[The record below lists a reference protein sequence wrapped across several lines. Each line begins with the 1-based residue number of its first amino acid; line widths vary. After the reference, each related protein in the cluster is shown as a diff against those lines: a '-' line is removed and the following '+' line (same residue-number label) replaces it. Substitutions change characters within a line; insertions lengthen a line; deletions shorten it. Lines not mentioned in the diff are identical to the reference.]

1 MIMKTITDEA
11 VRRSHERPRTHP
23 GEILREDI
31 LPELGVSLQQVAAS
45 LGVEQQQLEAVL
57 EESEPV
63 TPELA
68 VRLGAYP
75 GNGPE
80 IWLRMQMAHDLW
92 KAQRVVDI
100 SKIPNV
106 NTAAA

>member
-1 MIMKTITDEA
+1 MRTITDKA
-11 VRRSHERPRTHP
+11 ARRGSERPRTHP

-31 LPELGVSLQQVAAS
+31 LPELGRAPQQIAVD
-45 LGVEQQQLEAVL
+45 LGIEQRQLEAVL
-57 EESEPV
+57 NECEPV

-68 VRLGAYP
+68 IRLGAYL
-75 GNGPE
+75 GNGAE
-80 IWLRMQMAHDLW
+80 IWLRLQVAYDLW
-92 KAQRVVDI
+92 QAQRVVDT

>member
-1 MIMKTITDEA
+1 MRTITDEA
-11 VRRSHERPRTHP
+11 EKRSRERPRTHP

-31 LPELGVSLQQVAAS
+31 LPELGLSRQQIAAD

-57 EESEPV
+57 EEREAV

-68 VRLGAYP
+68 VRLGAYL

-92 KAQRVVDI
+92 QAQRAVDI

-106 NTAAA
+106 NSAAA

>member
-1 MIMKTITDEA
+1 MRTITDEA
-11 VRRSHERPRTHP
+11 EKRSRGRPRTHP

-31 LPELGVSLQQVAAS
+31 LPELGLSRPQVAAG

-57 EESEPV
+57 EEREPV

-68 VRLGAYP
+68 VRLGAYL

-92 KAQRVVDI
+92 QAQRVVDI
-100 SKIPNV
+100 SRIPNV
-106 NTAAA
+106 NSAAA

>member
-1 MIMKTITDEA
+1 MKTITDEA
-11 VRRSHERPRTHP
+11 DKRNRERPRTHP

-31 LPELGVSLQQVAAS
+31 LPELGLSRSRVAAD

-57 EESEPV
+57 DERAPV

-68 VRLGAYP
+68 VRLGAYL

-92 KAQRVVDI
+92 QAQRVVDI

-106 NTAAA
+106 NSAAA

>member
-1 MIMKTITDEA
+1 MRTIITDEA
-11 VRRSHERPRTHP
+11 EKRSRERPRTHP

-31 LPELGVSLQQVAAS
+31 LPELGLSQPRVAAD
-45 LGVEQQQLEAVL
+45 LGVEQQLLEAVL
-57 EESEPV
+57 DEREPV

-68 VRLGAYP
+68 VRLGAYL

-92 KAQRVVDI
+92 QAQRVVDI

-106 NTAAA
+106 NSAVA